1 MCKLSGLTNNGARC
15 APPQKVIQT
24 MAFSSHHFARLSGLG
39 LFVALAGC
47 GGGGGGSAP
56 SGGNVTPPV
65 ANASPGGIWQGIDP
79 ISNLTVTGIVTESG
93 DLRFLRSDG
102 AQYIGTVTTSANSVT
117 GTYSGYLPTGY
128 IFTDGSTQG
137 TGSLSGTVSARQ
149 SLSATLQFTTSKNT
163 RSTGSGTFTF
173 NSLYNS
179 GSSFQKIAGNYTDRT
194 TGATINV
201 NGTGVIFSQDAVS
214 GCIINGSISIINSS
228 YNAYAI
234 SYTFGSC
241 RGSYTYL
248 NNTTATG
255 LATLDT
261 TVTPNVAYIGVS
273 NANAGYV
280 LTQAL
285 PRL

>member
-1 MCKLSGLTNNGARC
+1 
-15 APPQKVIQT
+15 
-24 MAFSSHHFARLSGLG
+24 MAFSSHHFLKLSGLG

-47 GGGGGGSAP
+47 GGGAGSSAP

-117 GTYSGYLPTGY
+117 GTYSGYLPTG
-128 IFTDGSTQG
+128 FVFPDGSTQG
-137 TGSLSGTVSARQ
+137 TGSLTGTISARQ
-149 SLSATLQFTTSKNT
+149 SLSATLLFITSRNT

-173 NSLYNS
+173 NALYNS

-201 NGTGVIFSQDAVS
+201 NGTGVIFSQDSVS
-214 GCIINGSISIINSS
+214 GCIINGAISIINSS

-234 SYTFGSC
+234 RYTFGSC
-241 RGSYTYL
+241 RGTYTYL

-255 LATLDT
+255 LAFLDT
-261 TVTPNVAYIGVS
+261 TVIPNVAYIGVS

-285 PRL
+285 PRP